1 MTRMKRPGPLLTL
14 LAGLVL
20 GVFLLSLN
28 AATGTR
34 TASADQKDPPG
45 ATVSPAAPGASASP
59 SSPDRSSSSPRSSPS
74 SPSSPSSS
82 PTVRPVPDADYAG
95 RTDDD
100 SSAVAVSLR
109 DGRAIAYFCDGHD
122 KESWLKGD
130 VGGDGVMKL
139 TGRDGAEL
147 NGTLED
153 GKRIRGA
160 VDLGGRRYRFTADR
174 AVKPSGLYRAT
185 STVRGAK
192 IDGGWIVLPGGK
204 QVGVV
209 DRDGTPSKAPAIDPE
224 TGAVTIDGHRIVA
237 RPVTP

>member
-1 MTRMKRPGPLLTL
+1 MKRPGPLLTL

-34 TASADQKDPPG
+34 TASADQKNPPG
-45 ATVSPAAPGASASP
+45 ATVSPAASGASASP
-59 SSPDRSSSSPRSSPS
+59 SSPDPSSPSPRSSPS
-74 SPSSPSSS
+74 SSPPAS
-82 PTVRPVPDADYAG
+82 PTVRPAPDADYAG

-109 DGRAIAYFCDGHD
+109 NGKAIAYFCDGHD

-130 VGGDGVMKL
+130 VGSDGAMKL

-147 NGTLED
+147 NGTLKD
-153 GKRIRGA
+153 GRRIRGT
-160 VDLGGRRYRFTADR
+160 VDLGGRRYGFTADR

-224 TGAVTIDGHRIVA
+224 TGAVTIDGHKIVA

>member
-1 MTRMKRPGPLLTL
+1 MKRPGPLLTL

-34 TASADQKDPPG
+34 TASADQKNPPG

-59 SSPDRSSSSPRSSPS
+59 SSPDPSSPSPRSSPS
-74 SPSSPSSS
+74 SSPSSS

-109 DGRAIAYFCDGHD
+109 DGKAIAYFCDGHD

-130 VGGDGVMKL
+130 VGSDGAMKL

-147 NGTLED
+147 NGTLKD
-153 GKRIRGA
+153 GRRIRGT
-160 VDLGGRRYRFTADR
+160 VDLGGRRYGFTADR

-224 TGAVTIDGHRIVA
+224 TGAVTIDGRKIVA

>member
-1 MTRMKRPGPLLTL
+1 MKRPGPLLTL

-20 GVFLLSLN
+20 GVLLLSLN

-34 TASADQKDPPG
+34 TASADQKNPPG
-45 ATVSPAAPGASASP
+45 ATVSPAAPGASASRSSPAP
-59 SSPDRSSSSPRSSPS
+59 SSPGS

-82 PTVRPVPDADYAG
+82 RSSSRSSSPAVRPVRDADYAG

-109 DGRAIAYFCDGHD
+109 NGKAIAYFCDGHD

-130 VGGDGVMKL
+130 VGRNGALRL

-147 NGTLED
+147 NGTLDD
-153 GKRIRGA
+153 GRRIRGT
-160 VDLGGRRYRFTADR
+160 VDLGGRRYGFTADR

-192 IDGGWIVLPGGK
+192 IDGGWIVLPGGQ
-204 QVGVV
+204 QVGVL

-224 TGAVTIDGHRIVA
+224 TGAVTVDGHRIVA

>member
-1 MTRMKRPGPLLTL
+1 MKRPGPLLTL

-59 SSPDRSSSSPRSSPS
+59 SSPDPSSPSPRSSPS
-74 SPSSPSSS
+74 SSPSSS

-109 DGRAIAYFCDGHD
+109 DGKAIAYFCDGHD

-130 VGGDGVMKL
+130 VGSDGAMKL

-147 NGTLED
+147 NGTLKD
-153 GKRIRGA
+153 GRRIRGT
-160 VDLGGRRYRFTADR
+160 VDLGGRRYGFTADR

-224 TGAVTIDGHRIVA
+224 TGAVTIDGRKIVA